1 MLADVSIAKLLLL
14 VLSYTVIVLYVIVL
28 SLCVRL
34 ARCNKIN
41 INTSIVTIEKA
52 VCNGY
57 VSPSW
62 SLVPKYVLN
71 YQEISLTIVAVSFFL
86 WERHLDFWEGFSEMF
101 IWTDT

>member
-1 MLADVSIAKLLLL
+1 MLQIAWDTLKKTCIRIILKPVLADVSIAKLLLL

-57 VSPSW
+57 VSPS
-62 SLVPKYVLN
+62 
-71 YQEISLTIVAVSFFL
+71 
-86 WERHLDFWEGFSEMF
+86 
-101 IWTDT
+101 